1 MTVEYKIAKHTC
13 NVIRRQVQSCF
24 PDLHIFFAVHG
35 ENNRT
40 ESYIKE
46 KYTIE
51 DHPCA
56 TLLGKFIDSHD
67 ANGVINKNRS
77 RFVSLFYNNTPG
89 FLGMFKRSDYLA
101 LCFLNCDRFSSPDSL
116 KNHAYHIVWHA
127 LALYQQHA
135 ADTENKNKR
144 HTTLPQHPPMEL
156 YRHNLQADIFS
167 ATIQTINGKNTA
179 LNDLFTQRIH
189 DTLSAE
195 TGFFAEKFPFP
206 ICIDTLEFAFKHSL
220 EEYKK
225 GKSPIHS
232 AISLTQEFG
241 RTFDETA
248 IKQWRSFSIPAQKMA
263 WAGHAPETIL
273 GTALFTGEHTHTQS
287 IADMIA
293 ERIQTTPQKVTHLK
307 DNNPFTAPEANE
319 RLHKKLYTQSFSALL
334 ARAIHTRDH
343 TILTK
348 EATIQNQGLLNAK
361 IMGWS
366 ASALLAASNVIKHAL
381 PETEPADLHK
391 HTEEEFFK
399 EAESLPWD
407 TLSQLSFRI
416 FQHLRAGIEPTYD
429 NIKQIVASD
438 EEFLSIYAALNADE
452 QNLIPEVEAEV
463 EAPPEQQSQPSANI
477 SDFIS
482 PNAIKRS

>member
-13 NVIRRQVQSCF
+13 NVIRRQVQSSF

-35 ENNRT
+35 ENNRA
-40 ESYIKE
+40 ESFIKE
-46 KYTIE
+46 KHSLE
-51 DHPCA
+51 DHPCT
-56 TLLGKFIDSHD
+56 TLLSNFIETHD
-67 ANGVINKNRS
+67 TSRAINKNRS
-77 RFVSLFYNNTPG
+77 RFVSLFYKNTPG

-101 LCFLNCDRFSSPDSL
+101 LCFLNHDRFSSADSL

-127 LALYQQHA
+127 LVLYQKHVNNI
-135 ADTENKNKR
+135 ESKHKR
-144 HTTLPQHPPMEL
+144 NTTLPEFSPMDL

-167 ATIQTINGKNTA
+167 ATIQTINGKETA

-206 ICIDTLEFAFKHSL
+206 VCIDTLEFAFKHSL
-220 EEYKK
+220 DDYKK
-225 GKSPIHS
+225 GKNPIHS
-232 AISLTQEFG
+232 AITLTEEFG
-241 RTFDETA
+241 KTYDETA

-263 WAGHAPETIL
+263 WTGHMPETIL

-293 ERIQTTPQKVTHLK
+293 ERIQITPQKVTHLK

-319 RLHKKLYTQSFSALL
+319 RLHKKLYTQSFTALL
-334 ARAIHTRDH
+334 GRAIHTKDH

-348 EATIQNQGLLNAK
+348 EATIQNQNLLNAK

-366 ASALLAASNVIKHAL
+366 ASALYSASNVIKHAP
-381 PETEPADLHK
+381 PETTPADLHK
-391 HTEEEFFK
+391 HTETEFFK

-407 TLSQLSFRI
+407 TLSQLSTRI
-416 FQHLRAGIEPTYD
+416 FQHLRAGIEPTYE

-438 EEFLSIYAALNADE
+438 EEFLSIYAALNTDE
-452 QNLIPEVEAEV
+452 QNLTFQADL
-463 EAPPEQQSQPSANI
+463 PPEEPEQPSANI
-477 SDFIS
+477 TDFIS